1 MDPISLAQLTVGAA
15 GRVAAIVLETREV
28 EWLRAVGISEGTRV
42 TLLRR
47 APLGGPVHL
56 RTGSGAEFAV
66 DRELARSVMVEP
78 GGADPGVEQAG

>member
-1 MDPISLAQLTVGAA
+1 MDRLPLSQLTVGGS
-15 GRVAAIVLETREV
+15 GRVAAISLEAREV
-28 EWLRAVGISEGTRV
+28 EWLRAVGIAEGTRV

-66 DRELARSVMVEP
+66 DRELAGAVMVEP
-78 GGADPGVEQAG
+78 GSEHVP